1 MRGSLQSYRKV
12 SLESEIAVASPHR
25 LVQMMFEGAL
35 RRIAEA
41 KYSIQ
46 QKDYAQKGEAIG
58 KAIGIVAGLNGSLD
72 MDAGAEISSNLNA
85 LYDFMLRRLSE
96 ANLNND
102 AEALDEVSGLLR
114 TIKEGWDAIPAEH
127 HQLTSAE
134 GLENA

>member
-12 SLESEIAVASPHR
+12 SLESEFAVASPHR